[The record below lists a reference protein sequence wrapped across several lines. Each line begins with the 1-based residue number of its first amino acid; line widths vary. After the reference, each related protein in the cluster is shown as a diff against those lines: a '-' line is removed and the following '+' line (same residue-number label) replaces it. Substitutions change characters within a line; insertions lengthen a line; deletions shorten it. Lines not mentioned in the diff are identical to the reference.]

1 MANGQKSKAQIEKE
15 LAEIKAIEAQL
26 KEEKRQAEGLP
37 STADSARGAIVR
49 EAQKIANQI
58 VRERD
63 VLAQKTTTGK
73 IYSRLDPGN
82 DIIANRKEKV
92 TAGLWSNG
100 TGEITTFHTSS
111 TQTGSN
117 AGKYYW
123 NVFNSA
129 STAAG
134 SAVQFAVAYGHKH
147 GSGSLLNNE
156 DFPTKAVYTQ
166 YANLVLPPGDST
178 FTFDGS
184 VDSEDIFVLNIQRA
198 RLKEKLDPGNWE
210 LCLSGSYSGSGHGIT
225 KLIDNSGG
233 ANATVRDGLRVYSV
247 VSGTIASGELSSDTT
262 ATAVNG
268 YHKGGYG
275 LVYPDLGVIVLN
287 ACRLRERGVGIGSG
301 PLGSPAGG
309 PSSYGAL
316 TASNTNNHMNFQLIN
331 AISGAA
337 AYNSSYGF
345 QARSEEEVTST
356 FYYVRVK
363 NADYNFSN
371 NPTFT
376 TGSLGALQHASMI
389 RDPKVYI
396 TTVGLYNDKQ
406 ELLATAK
413 LSKPLLKSFDREAL
427 IKVKLDF

>member
-15 LAEIKAIEAQL
+15 LAEIKAIENQL

-49 EAQKIANQI
+49 EAQKLANQI

-63 VLAQKTTTGK
+63 ALAQKTTTGK

-100 TGEITTFHTSS
+100 TGELKTFHTSS
-111 TQTGSN
+111 AQTGSN
-117 AGKYYW
+117 SGKYYW
-123 NVFNSA
+123 NVYNSS
-129 STAAG
+129 STAVG
-134 SAVQFAVAYGHKH
+134 SATQFAIAYGHKA
-147 GSGSLLNNE
+147 GSGSLLTNE
-156 DFPTKAVYTQ
+156 DFPTKAIYTQ
-166 YANLVLPPGDST
+166 YANLVLPPGDTT

-184 VDSEDIFVLNIQRA
+184 VNEEHIFAINIQRA

-210 LCLSGSYSGSGHGIT
+210 LVLSGSSVGNSMSATKTIT

-233 ANATVRDGLRVYSV
+233 ANATIRDGLRVYNI
-247 VSGTIASGELSSDTT
+247 VSGTIASGELTSDTT
-262 ATAVNG
+262 ATAENG
-268 YHKGGYG
+268 YAKGGYG
-275 LVYPDLGVIVLN
+275 LVYPDLGILILN
-287 ACRLRERGVGIGSG
+287 AGRLKQRGLQFTGTM
-301 PLGSPAGG
+301 
-309 PSSYGAL
+309 
-316 TASNTNNHMNFQLIN
+316 TASNTNNQWNAALFT

-337 AYNSSYGF
+337 VYNSSYGF

-356 FYYVRVK
+356 FYYIRVK

-376 TGSLGALQHASMI
+376 TGSLGALRHASMI
-389 RDPKVYI
+389 KDPKVYV

>member
-1 MANGQKSKAQIEKE
+1 MANGRKSKAQIEKE
-15 LAEIKAIEAQL
+15 LSEIEAIKNQL
-26 KEEKRQAEGLP
+26 NEEKRQADGLP

-63 VLAQKTTTGK
+63 ALSQKTTTGK

-82 DIIANRKEKV
+82 DVIANRKEKV

-100 TGEITTFHTSS
+100 TGELTTFHKDA

-117 AGKYYW
+117 SGKYYW
-123 NVFNSA
+123 NVYNSS
-129 STAAG
+129 STAVG
-134 SAVQFAVAYGHKH
+134 SAVQFAVAYGHKQ
-147 GSGSLLNNE
+147 GSGSLLSNE
-156 DFPTKAVYTQ
+156 DFPTKAIYTQ
-166 YANLVLPPGDST
+166 YANLVLPPGDTT

-184 VDSEDIFVLNIQRA
+184 VNENHIYVLNIQRA

-210 LCLSGSYSGSGHGIT
+210 LCLSGSHATGEDGLANYQTNTIT

-233 ANATVRDGLRVYSV
+233 ANATIRDGLRVYSV
-247 VSGTIASGELSSDTT
+247 VSGTIAQGEYTTDTS
-262 ATAVNG
+262 ATIQNG
-268 YHKGGYG
+268 YSKGGYG
-275 LVYPDLGVIVLN
+275 LVYPDLGIVVLN
-287 ACRLRERGVGIGSG
+287 AGRLKQRGVR
-301 PLGSPAGG
+301 PAGTM
-309 PSSYGAL
+309 
-316 TASNTNNHMNFQLIN
+316 TASNTNNNFNSTLFT

-356 FYYVRVK
+356 FYYIRVK

-389 RDPKVYI
+389 KDPKVYI
-396 TTVGLYNDKQ
+396 TTVGMYNDKQ

>member
-1 MANGQKSKAQIEKE
+1 MATKSKAQIEKE
-15 LAEIKAIEAQL
+15 LAEIKAIENQL
-26 KEEKRQAEGLP
+26 KEEKRQADGLP

-63 VLAQKTTTGK
+63 SLAQKTTTGK

-82 DIIANRKEKV
+82 DIISNRKEKV

-100 TGEITTFHTSS
+100 TGELASFHTSS

-123 NVFNSA
+123 NVYNSA
-129 STAAG
+129 STAIG
-134 SAVQFAVAYGHKH
+134 SAVQYAIAYGHKQ
-147 GSGSLLNNE
+147 GSGSKISNE
-156 DFPTKAVYTQ
+156 DYPTKAVYTQ

-184 VDSEDIFVLNIQRA
+184 INEEHVYVLNIQRA

-210 LCLSGSYSGSGHGIT
+210 LCLSGSSGGSSVDSLTNTKGGHSIT

-247 VSGTIASGELSSDTT
+247 VSGTIANGELKSDTT
-262 ATAVNG
+262 ATTDNG
-268 YHKGGYG
+268 YNKGGYG
-275 LVYPDLGVIVLN
+275 LVYPDLGIIVLN
-287 ACRLRERGVGIGSG
+287 PGRLKERGIRPVGTM
-301 PLGSPAGG
+301 
-309 PSSYGAL
+309 
-316 TASNTNNHMNFQLIN
+316 TASNTNNQFNSTLFT

-337 AYNSSYGF
+337 SYNSTYGF

-356 FYYVRVK
+356 FYYIRVK

-371 NPTFT
+371 NPTYT
-376 TGSLGALQHASMI
+376 TGSLGALKHPSMI
-389 RDPKVYI
+389 KDPKTYI
-396 TTVGLYNDKQ
+396 TTVGMYNDKQ

-413 LSKPLLKSFDREAL
+413 LSKPLLKSFDRESL